1 MAEIDGGRVA
11 AKQLKAAGIDTIF
24 GVVAGPTVQ
33 IMAGAAA
40 EGLRVIGCRH
50 EENGAFMAMAWGF
63 VKKKPG
69 VLVTGSGPGT
79 TNALTPLYAA
89 TESGMPLVVLGGSVH
104 SNARGIGGF
113 QEADQVGLMK
123 PGAKWATMVDSIE
136 RIPQLTHLALGK
148 SITGRPGGVY
158 LDFPGEIP
166 SHTIDE
172 SKVHLRG
179 LPRITRPVAD
189 SAAIDEAADL
199 LANAARPLVVFGKGA
214 TWADAGPAIAKIV
227 DRGIPYVSSPMARG
241 TIPDD
246 HPSFM
251 NSARSA
257 ALRGADVVVTF
268 GARYNWIF
276 QFGRKGEPGQKIIQ
290 IDIVPEEFYSA
301 ANVELGIV
309 ADVRVAAEQLDA
321 ALASRN
327 ILSVDDGAW
336 MQELSSS
343 RDRNEQSLAGPAT
356 SDAVPIDPHRVI
368 GDLRDVLPR
377 GSSISEDGETS
388 MGIARQLL
396 PSYAS
401 GSRFNASTTAC
412 IGTGVPFAIGAKLAR
427 PDYPSV
433 AVCGDYAFGAAS
445 IAVETAAR
453 VGANV
458 VFLVINNEGIVGHTL
473 QDNMFPEGSDKIAT
487 LLPAHY
493 EKMIEMVDGHAER
506 VEHPDEIKPA
516 LTRALAANKVALVH
530 VLVDPKATRLSGGA
544 YLG

>member
-1 MAEIDGGRVA
+1 MAEIDGGRVVA
-11 AKQLKAAGIDTIF
+11 RQLKAAGIDTIF

-40 EGLRVIGCRH
+40 EGLKVVGARH
-50 EENGAFMAMAWGF
+50 EENGAFMAMAWGY

-79 TNALTPLYAA
+79 TNAFTPLYAA
-89 TESGMPLVVLGGSVH
+89 TETGLPLVVLGGAVH
-104 SNARGIGGF
+104 SNSRGIGGF
-113 QEADQVGLMK
+113 QEADQVSLMA
-123 PGAKWATMVDSIE
+123 PAAKWATSVDSIE
-136 RIPQLTHLALGK
+136 RVAELTYLALGK

-166 SHTIDE
+166 SLTIDE
-172 SKVHLRG
+172 SKVRLRG
-179 LPRITRPVAD
+179 EPRIARPAAD
-189 SAAIDEAADL
+189 AAAIEEAADL

-214 TWADAGPAIAKIV
+214 TWADAGPAIQKIV
-227 DRGIPYVSSPMARG
+227 DRGIPYVASPMARG
-241 TIPDD
+241 TVPDD

-257 ALRGADVVVTF
+257 ALRGADVVMTF

-276 QFGRKGEPGQKIIQ
+276 QFGRKGGPDQKIIQ
-290 IDIVPEEFYSA
+290 VDIVPEEFYSA
-301 ANVELGIV
+301 ANIELGIV
-309 ADVRVAAEQLDA
+309 ADVRVAAEQLDE

-327 ILSVDDGAW
+327 ILSVDDGTW
-336 MQELSSS
+336 MAELVAS
-343 RDRNEQSLAGPAT
+343 RDKNEQSLVGPAT
-356 SDAVPIDPHRVI
+356 SNAVPIDPHRVI

-401 GSRFNASTTAC
+401 ASRFNASTTAC

-427 PDYPSV
+427 PDFPSV
-433 AVCGDYAFGAAS
+433 AVLGDYAFGAAA

-473 QDNMFPEGSDKIAT
+473 QDNMFPEGADKIAT

-493 EKMIEMVDGHAER
+493 EKMIEMVEGHSER
-506 VEHPDEIKPA
+506 VERPEDIKPA
-516 LTRALAANKVALVH
+516 LERAIAADKVALVH
-530 VLVDPKATRLSGGA
+530 VLVDPKAVRLSGGA